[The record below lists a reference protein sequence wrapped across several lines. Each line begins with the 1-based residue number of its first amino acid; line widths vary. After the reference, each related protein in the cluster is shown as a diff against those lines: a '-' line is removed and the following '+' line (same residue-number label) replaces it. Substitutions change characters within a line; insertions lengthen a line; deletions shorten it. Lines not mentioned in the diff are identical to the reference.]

1 MHRCVVSCRTAAL
14 ASLAIAAWRL
24 YGPASRCETGR
35 TCADP
40 RVLRRRRRLLWITV
54 AAIALLLLFPYYITW
69 FVYEQVMN
77 NVRLLAFLWLAGSA
91 LAAEPRTVSR
101 SASNT

>member
-1 MHRCVVSCRTAAL
+1 LRAAIPPVERNQTSHREGTVL
-14 ASLAIAAWRL
+14 L
-24 YGPASRCETGR
+24 GR